1 MGTKTYSTL
10 GEWAKDTCD
19 AIREKDGTSEP
30 IPHGDIPDRIKAIP
44 TGSDTSGITATASD
58 VLTGKKFLNSSGVLV
73 DGTMPDIAGE
83 EITLT
88 KASPETTIEA
98 GHHDGTGKVKADY
111 TGLSDVSGVTAS
123 ASDVLSGKKFVSS
136 GGTLTDGSMVDR
148 GAWTGSRTG
157 SGSVT
162 IPAGYHNGNGYVYAY
177 NASTTVDNSSGTTA
191 RANHI
196 LSGYTCQSNGSRVT
210 GSIETS
216 SASGKTIQPSII
228 QQRFSG
234 GTYLS
239 DDVVVQGD
247 GNLVASNIKSGVSI
261 FGVTGTYSGSA
272 PQYTVDSYSNS
283 VYGFVVDNDY
293 YSCDIS
299 GGYGVTTLARA
310 KISCNFSE
318 ARTVNV
324 TCVLSDGTLIAA
336 AIGNVD
342 VSDLELAADYVGDG
356 AYIWGFNGDVYK
368 TVKTGT
374 ATISISVP
382 SGKHFFVIEAGM
394 FNTNASTS
402 GGDVSFKFKISVV

>member
-58 VLTGKKFLNSSGVLV
+58 VLTGKKFLNSSGVLT

-88 KASPETTIEA
+88 KDSPETTIEA

-162 IPAGYHNGNGYVYAY
+162 IPAGYHNGSGYVYAY
-177 NASTTVDNSSGTTA
+177 NASTTVDNSNGTTA

-210 GSIETS
+210 GTIATS
-216 SASGKTIQPSII
+216 SASGTTITPSTSSYEIAGD
-228 QQRFSG
+228 R
-234 GTYLS
+234 YLS
-239 DDVVVQGD
+239 SSVTIKGD
-247 GNLVASNIKSGVSI
+247 SNLVASNIKSGVSI
-261 FGVTGTYSGSA
+261 FGVAGTYEGGSSLSWVSSTLGSSASSAQSISFSGFSGILDDDIKVFCITNLSA
-272 PQYTVDSYSNS
+272 TDTRNTVDSYFYIADGGYHNLRYMLY
-283 VYGFVVDNDY
+283 V
-293 YSCDIS
+293 S
-299 GGYGVTTLARA
+299 GGWMVTNATDEIEYY
-310 KISCNFSE
+310 KSGN
-318 ARTVNV
+318 
-324 TCVLSDGTLIAA
+324 TLIVRTSGFYFNG
-336 AIGNVD
+336 IYQV
-342 VSDLELAADYVGDG
+342 YVG
-356 AYIWGFNGDVYK
+356 Y
-368 TVKTGT
+368 T
-374 ATISISVP
+374 A
-382 SGKHFFVIEAGM
+382 
-394 FNTNASTS
+394 
-402 GGDVSFKFKISVV
+402 

>member
-58 VLTGKKFLNSSGVLV
+58 VLTGKKFLNSSGVLT

-136 GGTLTDGSMVDR
+136 GGTLTDGSMVNR

-162 IPAGYHNGNGYVYAY
+162 IPAGYHNGNGYVYAF
-177 NASTTVDNSSGTTA
+177 NASTTVDNSNGTTA

-210 GSIETS
+210 GTIATS
-216 SASGKTIQPSII
+216 SASGTTITPSTSSYEIAGD
-228 QQRFSG
+228 R
-234 GTYLS
+234 YLS
-239 DDVVVQGD
+239 SSVTIKGD
-247 GNLVASNIKSGVSI
+247 SNLVASNIKSGVSI
-261 FGVTGTYSGSA
+261 FGVTGTYSGSGSGEN
-272 PQYTVDSYSNS
+272 YYFVSGSGTTVNDSSTIALPCGKTIKTIESVCLYNTTGGGLHKEILSAIWRSNYGENCITYFYESDNSHNYAEARNMTAS
-283 VYGFVVDNDY
+283 VIMQNYIQL
-293 YSCDIS
+293 SIS
-299 GGYGVTTLARA
+299 GYYWNGVY
-310 KISCNFSE
+310 N
-318 ARTVNV
+318 
-324 TCVLSDGTLIAA
+324 
-336 AIGNVD
+336 
-342 VSDLELAADYVGDG
+342 
-356 AYIWGFNGDVYK
+356 WM
-368 TVKTGT
+368 
-374 ATISISVP
+374 ATITV
-382 SGKHFFVIEAGM
+382 
-394 FNTNASTS
+394 
-402 GGDVSFKFKISVV
+402 